1 MHVTH
6 LRKEMLSHE
15 LLVRGV
21 VLSDSDTVESMRSA
35 LRPLLKFEKQNLHPT
50 YPPYIPQNFDYEIEQ
65 ITQHLAEVKQGIESL
80 STDSIQNKLAKFQS
94 LQSRLVH
101 LHGRINRISTD
112 DLSVEEKAAKSA
124 LLLDVLS
131 AFDSLDTASQ
141 DDPNLSTQLTQGE
154 EPGPLNA
161 SFANPFSSPSANTSS
176 APCTLRETTPVK
188 CQNVDKWNLKFSG
201 DPKHLTVHNFLER
214 VLELKTS
221 RHISE
226 KQLFDSAIDLFS
238 GKALIW
244 FRANKSRFHD
254 WEGLSTLLKRH
265 FEPPDYRSRLFKEI
279 LERTQDTSETIVE
292 YLSAMQALFRRYG
305 DLTSEAQLD
314 ILIRNLSPF
323 YSTQLP
329 VVGTIEELEEE
340 CLKLETKKYRAD
352 HYVPPSRKRQ
362 QFVEPDFAFV
372 AIATP
377 SVETRNPV
385 AVDLNP
391 VNAPTETTRP
401 ANTPKAFTCW
411 NCQQTGHMNRD
422 CPNPRKTHCYRC
434 GQPNVTVRSCP
445 KCSVSGN
452 EPRRN
457 R

>member
-1 MHVTH
+1 M
-6 LRKEMLSHE
+6 E
-15 LLVRGV
+15 
-21 VLSDSDTVESMRSA
+21 
-35 LRPLLKFEKQNLHPT
+35 
-50 YPPYIPQNFDYEIEQ
+50 
-65 ITQHLAEVKQGIESL
+65 
-80 STDSIQNKLAKFQS
+80 
-94 LQSRLVH
+94 
-101 LHGRINRISTD
+101 
-112 DLSVEEKAAKSA
+112 
-124 LLLDVLS
+124 
-131 AFDSLDTASQ
+131 
-141 DDPNLSTQLTQGE
+141 
-154 EPGPLNA
+154 
-161 SFANPFSSPSANTSS
+161 
-176 APCTLRETTPVK
+176 
-188 CQNVDKWNLKFSG
+188 FSG

-221 RHISE
+221 RHISD
-226 KQLFDSAIDLFS
+226 KQLFDSAVDLFS

-329 VVGTIEELEEE
+329 VVRTIEELEEE
-340 CLKLETKKYRAD
+340 CLKLETKKCRAD

-372 AIATP
+372 AIEAP
-377 SVETRNPV
+377 STDTRNPV
-385 AVDLNP
+385 AADLNP

-422 CPNPRKTHCYRC
+422 CPNPLKTHCYRC

-452 EPRRN
+452 ESRRY